1 MSLVAILGAG
11 EIGGAAARV
20 LAARAR
26 IDVVRLIDEK
36 ADVAVGKAIDLSQAA
51 PIIGSDT
58 NIQGSQDY
66 SAAAGAVAIVLADPA
81 GQPGAEW
88 AGDTAL
94 TLLRQLNRS
103 GLFQQSVLICAGAS
117 QRPLMQQALDEL
129 GLSRRRVLGSAP
141 DSLAA
146 VARALVA
153 IEANTSAAQVMLTV
167 MGRPPDKMVIPWSE
181 ASIGGNSVTS
191 MLTATQLRRVEARLR
206 GLWPPGAGA
215 LGAAAALMAEAVATG
230 SRRLFSAFV
239 SLDRDNGT
247 KAPVCAWPVSIGP
260 AGVERVAS
268 PALTGRDRVVIDEV
282 LE

>member
-1 MSLVAILGAG
+1 MSLVAIFGAG

-36 ADVAVGKAIDLSQAA
+36 ADVAAGKATDLSQAA

-58 NIQGSQDY
+58 KIQGSQDY
-66 SAAAGAVAIVLADPA
+66 SAAAGALAIVLADPA
-81 GQPGAEW
+81 GQPGTEW
-88 AGDTAL
+88 TGDTAL

-103 GLFQQSVLICAGAS
+103 GLFQRSVLICAGAS

-129 GLSRRRVLGSAP
+129 GLSRRRVIGSAP
-141 DSLAA
+141 EALAA

-191 MLTATQLRRVEARLR
+191 MLTATQLHRLEARLR

-215 LGAAAALMAEAVATG
+215 LGTAAALVAEAVATG

-247 KAPVCAWPVSIGP
+247 KAPVCAWPISIGP